1 MMIGVRY
8 VDSMDHS
15 RTLVPVSQDGTCRV
29 FFDGIFVGKAK
40 APVKLF
46 NDSPSENLSLG
57 YYGYN
62 VYREPEHAADDE
74 GDLYEGWDEDS
85 EYAD

>member
-8 VDSMDHS
+8 VDSMDSS

-29 FFDGIFVGKAK
+29 FFDGVFVGKAK
-40 APVKLF
+40 APPQLF
-46 NDSPSENLSLG
+46 NDGQGDGKALSF
-57 YYGYN
+57 YGYN
-62 VYREPEHAADDE
+62 VYREPEHASDDE